1 MLESM
6 IGRRTEAIDRL
17 MTVTRAVTGAYYM
30 IPSADALA
38 ARGEDRRAEDPE
50 GP

>member
-1 MLESM
+1 M
-6 IGRRTEAIDRL
+6 IGRRVEAIDRL
-17 MTVTRAVTGAYYM
+17 TTVTRPVTGAYYM

-38 ARGEDRRAEDPE
+38 ARGADRRTDDPE